1 MAEFNMPSL
10 GADMDA
16 GELVEWLVAPGD
28 AVERGQ
34 IVAVVETQKGAIDVE
49 IFESGT
55 IVELI
60 VPVGEKVPVGTT
72 LALLR
77 GPGETDEQVREA
89 YAARRERAE
98 PGPPTAATSP
108 AAAPTSERAP
118 DAGPAPAVADRGARR
133 LSPRAR
139 KLAAELGVDEATLEE
154 LRKTAPGGVVTGEQ
168 IEAAAKAKAKPTAA
182 TGMREAVG
190 AAMARS
196 KREIPHYYLAHTVD
210 LEPAL
215 QWLEARNAERPIDA
229 RLLPVT
235 LMIHAIA
242 RALGEHPGLSGH
254 WREGFVAGD
263 GVHVG
268 VAVALR
274 GGGLVNPAIR
284 DADRLDLDALNK
296 AILDVGTRAR
306 AGGLRASEF
315 DAATITVTNLGERG
329 VDTVFGVIV
338 PPQVAIVGLGTIRRR
353 PWVVDEA
360 VVPRRLVELT
370 LSADHR
376 ASDGHTGA
384 RFLARVDQL
393 LQSPEAW

>member
-1 MAEFNMPSL
+1 MAQFNMPSL

-55 IVELI
+55 IVELL

-89 YAARRERAE
+89 H
-98 PGPPTAATSP
+98 
-108 AAAPTSERAP
+108 AAAPERAP
-118 DAGPAPAVADRGARR
+118 APPDRDPRR

-154 LRKTAPGGVVTGEQ
+154 LHQTAPGGVVTGEQ
-168 IEAAAKAKAKPTAA
+168 IEAAARAQAPTAKPAAA
-182 TGMREAVG
+182 TAMREAVG

-242 RALGEHPGLSGH
+242 RALVEHPTLSGF
-254 WREGFVAGD
+254 WREGFVAGE
-263 GVHVG
+263 GVHLG

-274 GGGLVNPAIR
+274 GGGLVNPPIR
-284 DADRLDLDALNK
+284 HADRLELDALNK

-315 DAATITVTNLGERG
+315 DVATITVTNLGDRG

-338 PPQVAIVGLGTIRRR
+338 PPQVAIVGLGTVRRR
-353 PWVVDEA
+353 PWVVGEA
-360 VVPRRLVELT
+360 VVPRRLIELT
-370 LSADHR
+370 LAADHR

-393 LQSPEAW
+393 LQTPEVW